1 VSVEVVVKFFA
12 SAAEAAGTRQ
22 RVARLEAPTTVKTL
36 LDGLCAEF
44 PKLARLRPA
53 LRVAVN
59 REYAAEEAGLSDG
72 DEVALIPPVSGGRV
86 RRRT

>member
-1 VSVEVVVKFFA
+1 
-12 SAAEAAGTRQ
+12 
-22 RVARLEAPTTVKTL
+22 VKTL